1 MLSKLNPNVYAM
13 KCVRCG
19 KLHPLD
25 DYFEGCPSCLQR
37 GTPASVAPHYADF
50 PAVLHWDNMAEWLAY
65 ECASCLGEGNT
76 SLSSLP
82 RLAASLAIESLY
94 TKNEFANPTGS
105 HKDRMGAMVAQ
116 RALDIGATT
125 IAVASSGN
133 AGVSM
138 AAYAARAG
146 IDCIV
151 VTTPDMSPNW
161 RRAIEMHGARII
173 AMESSDD
180 RWVLIARHAKRGDW
194 YPATNY
200 LMPPV
205 GSNPFGVD
213 GYRAIAFELYLQFLE
228 LPPTDIIVP
237 TARGDLLWGIAKAY
251 QDLRDSGLISTRP
264 RVHAVEPFP
273 RIGHAREGHG
283 MVCSS
288 YSGDTAMASIGGN
301 TVTVQSLV
309 ALELTDAS
317 GVSVTDD
324 EARDDQLLLGK
335 EGLYVEL
342 SSAAALSGLRK
353 LLAQGKIGPQSR
365 VVMIATSHGYK
376 EHPEFGAQL
385 IAKGLQDGEFDE
397 ASIENDK

>member
-1 MLSKLNPNVYAM
+1 MLSKLNPNVAAM
-13 KCVRCG
+13 RCLQCAQ
-19 KLHPLD
+19 LHPLD
-25 DYFEGCPSCLQR
+25 DYFEGCPSCLKCDA
-37 GTPASVAPHYADF
+37 PASVAPHYADF
-50 PAVLHWDNMAEWLAY
+50 PTELRSDNMAEWLSY
-65 ECASCLGEGNT
+65 GSPSGLGEGNT
-76 SLSSLP
+76 PLSSLP
-82 RLAASLAIESLY
+82 RLAASLGIEAVY

-116 RALDIGATT
+116 RAMDIGAKT

-173 AMESSDD
+173 AMENSDD
-180 RWVLIARHAKRGDW
+180 RWVLIARHARRGDW

-213 GYRAIAFELYLQFLE
+213 GYRAIALELYLQFPAA
-228 LPPTDIIVP
+228 PPTDIVVP
-237 TARGDLLWGIAKAY
+237 TARGDLLWGIAKGY
-251 QDLRDSGLISTRP
+251 QDLRATGLISATP

-273 RIGHAREGHG
+273 RIGRAREGHG

-288 YSGDTAMASIGGN
+288 FSGDTAMVSIGGN
-301 TVTVQSLV
+301 TVTFQSLL

-317 GVSVTDD
+317 GVAVNDQ
-324 EARDDQLLLGK
+324 EASDDQLLLAK

-342 SSAAALSGLRK
+342 SSAAAVSGLRK
-353 LLAQGKIGPQSR
+353 LVGQGKIGHRSR

-376 EHPEFGAQL
+376 EQPEFTAQL
-385 IAKGLQDGEFDE
+385 ITSELATEG
-397 ASIENDK
+397 